1 MGDFSELRDFFE
13 MGEFFL
19 NGRKF
24 DKLWGKTGTIINR
37 SLRLTCCG
45 TCFQVMRIDMPAQY
59 IVAIETRQP

>member
-24 DKLWGKTGTIINR
+24 DKLWGKNR
-37 SLRLTCCG
+37 KHH
-45 TCFQVMRIDMPAQY
+45 
-59 IVAIETRQP
+59 